1 MNSRVSLFEKLDFL
15 IDLLSCRQ
23 SPSAVFFV
31 VSREKLISNNC
42 NSDTLDSLIKS
53 YAITQYANFSKK
65 EEDLL
70 NEIIDIARNIKV

>member
-1 MNSRVSLFEKLDFL
+1 MLELFEKLDSL
-15 IDLLSCRQ
+15 IDFLTRRQ
-23 SPSAVFFV
+23 NNSVDFFLMCKH
-31 VSREKLISNNC
+31 KLIMNKEVV
-42 NSDTLDSLIKS
+42 DTLDSLIKS